1 MRFGAIKTI
10 IENKLIKSFA
20 NKKLDK
26 DMKFF
31 KNNILEDKSFK
42 RLYFIYETLKENK
55 GLDKETATYLVEDLS
70 NEAKSMKISE
80 ELESKIKKWTASIVK
95 ENNYSKIDDLIYGDS
110 LVPEK
115 KSIAK
120 KEIIES
126 ISKKPVVKENTEK
139 LVPIKTMLKIANNTV
154 EKKLSELNE
163 SDREKVLSILKS
175 EPTKEE
181 FDSLKESTISK
192 LDSLINESDE
202 NLKTTLV
209 ETKERIEKS
218 NYSKKEFIKLSQLN
232 QGLII

>member
-1 MRFGAIKTI
+1 
-10 IENKLIKSFA
+10 
-20 NKKLDK
+20 
-26 DMKFF
+26 MKFF

-42 RLYFIYETLKENK
+42 RLYFIYETLNENK

-70 NEAKSMKISE
+70 DEAKSMKISE
-80 ELESKIKKWTASIVK
+80 ELETKIKRWTSSIVK

-126 ISKKPVVKENTEK
+126 ISKKPVVKETTEK
-139 LVPIKTMLKIANNTV
+139 LVPIKTMLKIANSTV
-154 EKKLSELNE
+154 EKKLSELSE
-163 SDREKVLSILKS
+163 SDREKVLSLLKS

-209 ETKERIEKS
+209 ETKERISKS

>member
-1 MRFGAIKTI
+1 
-10 IENKLIKSFA
+10 
-20 NKKLDK
+20 
-26 DMKFF
+26 
-31 KNNILEDKSFK
+31 
-42 RLYFIYETLKENK
+42 
-55 GLDKETATYLVEDLS
+55 
-70 NEAKSMKISE
+70 MKISE
-80 ELESKIKKWTASIVK
+80 ELETKIKRWTSSIVK

-126 ISKKPVVKENTEK
+126 ISKKPVVKETTEK
-139 LVPIKTMLKIANNTV
+139 LVPIKTMLKIANSTV

-175 EPTKEE
+175 GPTKEE

-209 ETKERIEKS
+209 ETKERITKS